1 MCGRLPSTA
10 AEVKRLQ
17 QCWGCQSIGDSAGI
31 CIGLLRKGSGGQSHP
46 FSGANINV
54 EHKKKVDLGVLRGAD
69 HEGRASE
76 APFSTVLIDS
86 EVRVL
91 IAI

>member
-1 MCGRLPSTA
+1 MLCRKTGEEGLP
-10 AEVKRLQ
+10 ED
-17 QCWGCQSIGDSAGI
+17 SIKMN
-31 CIGLLRKGSGGQSHP
+31 LKGSGGQSHP

-69 HEGRASE
+69 HDGRASE